1 MFLLFLIET
10 TRWLTKMIS
19 SYYIKITEF
28 LHWLEIIEIEF
39 VRKNIQAKKKIQA
52 SCSVD
57 AGSITEYKYN
67 PMA

>member
-1 MFLLFLIET
+1 
-10 TRWLTKMIS
+10 MIS